1 MKRFPK
7 RLSTII
13 LCPMHGP
20 GYVILWES
28 VLSVHRLLAVGAMQ
42 MWRSI
47 KCMAEIH
54 CHRGAT
60 LLIFIA
66 QASRLKWIIIQ

>member
-13 LCPMHGP
+13 LCPMQGP
-20 GYVILWES
+20 CYVILWES
-28 VLSVHRLLAVGAMQ
+28 VLRLLAVGAMQ